1 MVQFILSYLVCSYFN
16 SILIKVF
23 SIKYQ
28 DTLQCTLWM
37 MQNLTFYRHSP
48 DLDITPEE
56 GRTKRSNRFCSSFC
70 IPMVPTP
77 LLGHIFECKGCLI
90 KNVILCCL
98 RPNIS
103 MTIYSTIKFKTTIQ
117 KPFLFFTF
125 MAQYSRMTTLEQ
137 QPSFECLYW
146 LVDSWSSRLT
156 LPALSTEFNWIVKM
170 YSARL
175 GVPVHWLYT
184 NICSQLKH
192 ILHSRIVLS
201 LNILLQKWQNIL
213 HILCWYFQR
222 CKMFAEHFTARYGT
236 FCYNLFVSW
245 GTHPPHHA
253 QRKMFQIFIPLFLFQ
268 NRIQMYT
275 LKLHWI

>member
-1 MVQFILSYLVCSYFN
+1 
-16 SILIKVF
+16 
-23 SIKYQ
+23 
-28 DTLQCTLWM
+28 

-56 GRTKRSNRFCSSFC
+56 GRRKRSNRFCSSSRWFQ
-70 IPMVPTP
+70 P
-77 LLGHIFECKGCLI
+77 LCWVTYLNVKGVSS
-90 KNVILCCL
+90 KMSLCVVYKL
-98 RPNIS
+98 NIS
-103 MTIYSTIKFKTTIQ
+103 VTICSNIKFKTTIK

-125 MAQYSRMTTLEQ
+125 MAQYYRITILEQ

-213 HILCWYFQR
+213 HILCWYFRR